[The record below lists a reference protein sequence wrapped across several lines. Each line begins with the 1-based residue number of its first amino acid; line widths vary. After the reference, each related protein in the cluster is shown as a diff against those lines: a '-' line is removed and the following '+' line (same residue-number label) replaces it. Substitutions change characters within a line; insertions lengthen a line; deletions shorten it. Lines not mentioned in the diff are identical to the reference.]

1 MTKLKLS
8 PAQLELARDILTNAI
23 EAPAIHYWTCEVEW
37 DRNDGVDG
45 EMITEIRFEVL
56 DESTGGPVEPRKVYT
71 VNEEKVIEAMK
82 TIAIEDNINSDLHKR
97 ITGMW
102 ASDDYCAGQ
111 GGDAESDDVI
121 VQVAA
126 LGRVTFG

>member
-1 MTKLKLS
+1 MANKLNQ
-8 PAQLELARDILTNAI
+8 AQIELARDILTNAI

-37 DRNDGVDG
+37 DRHDGVDG

-56 DESTGGPVEPRKVYT
+56 DESTGKPVEPRRVYT
-71 VNEEKVIEAMK
+71 ITEEKVIEAMK
-82 TIAIEDNINSDLHKR
+82 TIAIEDNINPDLHKR

-102 ASDDYCAGQ
+102 AADDYGAGQ

-121 VQVAA
+121 IQVAA
-126 LGRVTFG
+126 LGKLTFG

>member
-8 PAQLELARDILTNAI
+8 QAQIELARDVLTNAI
-23 EAPAIHYWTCEVEW
+23 ETGAIHYWTINRDWE
-37 DRNDGVDG
+37 RKDGVDG
-45 EMITEIRFEVL
+45 EMITRISFEVL
-56 DESTGGPVEPRKVYT
+56 DENTMAPVEPRVVYT
-71 VNEEKVIEAMK
+71 ITEEKVIEAMK
-82 TIAIEDNINSDLHKR
+82 TIAIENAINPDLHKR

-102 ASDDYCAGQ
+102 ASDDYLAGE
-111 GGDAESDDVI
+111 GGDSESDDVI

>member
-1 MTKLKLS
+1 MTNKLNQ
-8 PAQLELARDILTNAI
+8 AQIELARDILTNAV
-23 EAPAIHYWTCEVEW
+23 ETGAIGYWTCEVEW

-56 DESTGGPVEPRKVYT
+56 DENTQEPIEPRRVYT
-71 VNEEKVIEAMK
+71 ITEEKVIEAMK
-82 TIAIEDNINSDLHKR
+82 TIAIEDNINPDLHKR

-102 ASDDYCAGQ
+102 AADDYLAGQ
-111 GGDAESDDVI
+111 GGDAESDDAI

-126 LGRVTFG
+126 LGKVTFG